1 VISLVYW
8 PSQYTIQIGDVIEI
22 QALQEYK
29 LPLNPAA
36 ALEALKNR
44 RTVMYMDTKLNESPF
59 WLRFSVPPQGNLN
72 PGVIEFPSR
81 HSSTLTCWESDTLAR
96 SGGGNRLSFDGSVSA
111 MKAGF
116 ALALKPS
123 DSPVDILCRVESVGP
138 GRISVLLWDFAD
150 LKHSEFEFQRRTGLL
165 DGGLTVLCLFVLL
178 TALINRSGLYLLFAA
193 WLAVNLRMAELS
205 LGADTQWMGNII
217 PIDLVPRLRLLT
229 TAVYYLM
236 TVVLFGVLFKEEVS
250 FIGSLRLLRFAQWTC
265 LPIVICSLFFEYK
278 SYLPI
283 LWLCT
288 GLNILVLI
296 YYLSKILTKTSSRVA
311 IWYTIGLTIT
321 LFSSFSEVLAA
332 AAGLTIFIGSVNSV
346 TAALSS
352 SLLTALAIAEHMREE
367 HRQRL
372 DVQAELAH
380 TFDAM
385 PIGMFTLNL
394 EGRLLSANPALLNM
408 LGQPAIDPH
417 ARWGQFFE
425 PGVWT
430 QLHRQVHERRAP
442 HAPEPGN
449 TRAVPWLDGRA
460 KDGAPRMPAEFEIK
474 GALRPGEL
482 SPRRYLVKATLT
494 RGKIQGSL
502 QDVTEK
508 SQATEELYFLANHD
522 SLTKVLNRRGLE
534 MGLEAAMDKL
544 PAGASMSMAYLDL
557 DRFKLIND
565 MFGHAVGDEVLSQVC
580 ERVTG
585 LLPEGMFMGRVGGD
599 EFVIAFSQTPV
610 AMAEHMC
617 RGIVDCIK
625 AKPYRSGAS
634 AFFVYGSIGLIEVS
648 QGMAL
653 KDALSGA
660 DRACQHAKVASGGGL
675 MVYHRQSAQ
684 FLEHEA
690 HLRLIGQLTH
700 SAPNSGLYLEMQPVM
715 SLADPAGGLDFEVLL
730 RMRNPDGTLE
740 PTERLIRAAQA
751 SGRMGEIDLW
761 VVSSTLAWLNEHR
774 SQLAQTHFACVNLSG
789 SSLNDAQFLTEVY
802 ELLENNRHIVHMV
815 CLEITESVALN
826 DIDNTRKFVNKVRRI
841 GARVALDDFGAGYTS
856 FTYLKEISADMI
868 KIDGSFILDM
878 NKHPANLAIVETIV
892 ALAKNL
898 GMKVI
903 AEWVEDHDTLQT
915 LKEIGVDYAQ
925 GFLISKSRPPASILA
940 AASAFEF
947 MTPQEKPMCPL
958 PALHPRWPMDA
969 MVDRAAVA
977 LAPSTPPSNPPSTPL
992 SAPPRYAHA
1001 L

>member
-1 VISLVYW
+1 MLVLAF
-8 PSQYTIQIGDVIEI
+8 T
-22 QALQEYK
+22 LEYRHF
-29 LPLNPAA
+29 LPL
-36 ALEALKNR
+36 
-44 RTVMYMDTKLNESPF
+44 
-59 WLRFSVPPQGNLN
+59 
-72 PGVIEFPSR
+72 
-81 HSSTLTCWESDTLAR
+81 
-96 SGGGNRLSFDGSVSA
+96 
-111 MKAGF
+111 
-116 ALALKPS
+116 
-123 DSPVDILCRVESVGP
+123 
-138 GRISVLLWDFAD
+138 
-150 LKHSEFEFQRRTGLL
+150 
-165 DGGLTVLCLFVLL
+165 
-178 TALINRSGLYLLFAA
+178 
-193 WLAVNLRMAELS
+193 
-205 LGADTQWMGNII
+205 
-217 PIDLVPRLRLLT
+217 
-229 TAVYYLM
+229 
-236 TVVLFGVLFKEEVS
+236 
-250 FIGSLRLLRFAQWTC
+250 
-265 LPIVICSLFFEYK
+265 
-278 SYLPI
+278 
-283 LWLCT
+283 LWLFT
-288 GLNILVLI
+288 AITISILVFYLAQILI
-296 YYLSKILTKTSSRVA
+296 KTRSRVA
-311 IWYTIGLTIT
+311 IWYGIGLAIT
-321 LFSSFSEVLAA
+321 LFSSFSEVVAA
-332 AAGLTIFIGSVNSV
+332 SLGLKVIIGSVNSV

-380 TFDAM
+380 TFEAM
-385 PIGMFTLNL
+385 PIGMFTLDL
-394 EGRLLSANPALLNM
+394 EGRVLSANPALLSM
-408 LGQPAIDPH
+408 LGHPAVNPH
-417 ARWGQFFE
+417 ARWSQFFE
-425 PGVWT
+425 PGVWS

-442 HAPEPGN
+442 RAPEPGD
-449 TRAVPWLDGRA
+449 TRAAPWVDGSA

-474 GALRPGEL
+474 GALRPGEP

-534 MGLEAAMDKL
+534 MGLQAAMDKL

-565 MFGHAVGDEVLSQVC
+565 MFGHTVGDEVLSQVC
-580 ERVTG
+580 ERVTS

-660 DRACQHAKVASGGGL
+660 DRACQHAKVASAGGL

-715 SLADPAGGLDFEVLL
+715 SLADPAAGLDFEVLL
-730 RMRNPDGTLE
+730 RMRNPDGTPE

-751 SGRMGEIDLW
+751 SGRMGQIDLW

-774 SQLAQTHFACVNLSG
+774 AQLPQTHFACVNLSG
-789 SSLNDAQFLTEVY
+789 TSLNDAQFLKEVY
-802 ELLENNRHIVHMV
+802 ELLENNHHIVHMV
-815 CLEITESVALN
+815 CLEITESVALH
-826 DIDNTRKFVNKVRRI
+826 DVDNTRKFVNKVRRL

-868 KIDGSFILDM
+868 KIDGSFIRDM

-892 ALAKNL
+892 SLAKNL

-903 AEWVEDHDTLQT
+903 AEWVEDHETLQT

-947 MTPQEKPMCPL
+947 LSPQEKPMRPL
-958 PALHPRWPMDA
+958 AVLHPTWPKDA
-969 MVDRAAVA
+969 TGERAAVA
-977 LAPSTPPSNPPSTPL
+977 LA
-992 SAPPRYAHA
+992 A
-1001 L
+1001 